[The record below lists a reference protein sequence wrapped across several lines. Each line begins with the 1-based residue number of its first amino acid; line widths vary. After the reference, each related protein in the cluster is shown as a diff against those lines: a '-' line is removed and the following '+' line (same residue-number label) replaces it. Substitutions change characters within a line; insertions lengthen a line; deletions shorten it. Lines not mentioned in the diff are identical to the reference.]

1 MITSRNKTVNYF
13 ILKLLLSIVSNIIKA
28 NLLFSIN
35 SKPINNKIA

>member
-1 MITSRNKTVNYF
+1 MMTRRSKTIDYL